1 MDTSSFASARAIA
14 RALALRARAEQ
25 TFRENILEHPVETLT
40 AAGLPEEFV
49 ASFLQETQLGE
60 VAGYELNQQCLISDI
75 GSLQD
80 FIY

>member
-1 MDTSSFASARAIA
+1 MGQYDLESVRDVARTLA
-14 RALALRARAEQ
+14 RRAHSEQ
-25 TFRENILEHPVETLT
+25 AFRENILVHPVETLT

-49 ASFLQETQLGE
+49 TTFLQETQLGE
-60 VAGYELNQQCLISDI
+60 VSGYELSQQCLISDI

>member
-1 MDTSSFASARAIA
+1 MDHFDLHSVREVALTLAR
-14 RALALRARAEQ
+14 RAQ
-25 TFRENILEHPVETLT
+25 TEEAFREDVLEHPVETLT

-49 ASFLQETQLGE
+49 ATFLQETQLGE
-60 VAGYELNQQCLISDI
+60 VSGYEWNQQCLISDI